1 MGDKFFHWWGGGD
14 GAGGNA
20 SNGSG
25 NASDGER
32 QMKLHSRASHLPPAV
47 RPSSELAEDRYWTS
61 AGAGGGDS
69 CLKWQQTTWSP
80 ASQVLSS
87 LDTFLK
93 VRESGPCFYGI
104 YSLVWIE
111 LNLKA
116 RNCLETLV
124 IHRFGPLSW

>member
-1 MGDKFFHWWGGGD
+1 MGDKFFHGWGGGD
-14 GAGGNA
+14 GAGGNM

-32 QMKLHSRASHLPPAV
+32 QMKLHSCASHLPPAV
-47 RPSSELAEDRYWTS
+47 QPSSEQAKDRYWTS
-61 AGAGGGDS
+61 T
-69 CLKWQQTTWSP
+69 CLKWQQTKWSP

-93 VRESGPCFYGI
+93 VRESDPCFYDI

-116 RNCLETLV
+116 RSCLETLV